1 VIFFV
6 AILVDGALAGAIYA
20 LIALAFVVVYKASGV
35 ANFALGEWMMLG
47 AGLVAASTH
56 AFRLHLIEAVTIACA
71 GMAGLAFAFNRLVL
85 RRLVRQPPIVL
96 IMVTLGLGAL
106 IQGAAPL
113 AFGGS
118 SAKISLGLSPDP
130 LTAHGLL
137 IPPEKLVA
145 GLTAVLAIV
154 LMTWFFNRS
163 RVGLA
168 LRAVAS
174 DPQVAMA
181 VGIDLQRYLT
191 IAWAIAGAISVLAGT
206 LWSVVTGG
214 GFSVV
219 LVGLKVFPVVI
230 IGGLDS
236 FPGAI
241 VGAILIGV
249 LESLGTFYVDPLLG
263 GGFGNVASYLA
274 LIAMLFVR
282 PFGLFG
288 RADVARV

>member
-1 VIFFV
+1 VILFV
-6 AILVDGALAGAIYA
+6 ALLVDGALAGAIYA

-47 AGLVAASTH
+47 AGLVAAGVH
-56 AFRLHLIEAVTIACA
+56 AQRLDLTEAVLVACA
-71 GMAGLAFAFNRLVL
+71 GMTAFAFAFNRLVL
-85 RRLVRQPPIVL
+85 RRLVGRPPIAL
-96 IMVTLGLGAL
+96 IMVTLGLGSL
-106 IQGAAPL
+106 IRGAVPL
-113 AFGGS
+113 ALGGVPG
-118 SAKISLGLSPDP
+118 KVTLGLPPDP
-130 LTAHGLL
+130 LMPYGLP
-137 IPPEKLVA
+137 IATEKLVA
-145 GLTAVLAIV
+145 GVAAAATIV
-154 LMTWFFNRS
+154 LVTWFFNRS

-168 LRAVAS
+168 LRAMAS

-191 IAWAIAGAISVLAGT
+191 IAWAVAGVIAVIAGT
-206 LWSVVTGG
+206 LWSVVAGG
-214 GFSVV
+214 GFGVV

-236 FPGAI
+236 IPGTI